1 MRTIQTENATYKIA
15 DSRNLEDF
23 VKQLKKPKSAAKR
36 YKVDKKTFPVFFVG
50 ETSTRKYVEAY
61 YELNHQAS
69 PQYVESLFGLLSVN
83 PSPDFAVEDDVIE
96 VKLLEEGIQ

>member
-15 DSRNLEDF
+15 DSRNIEDF

-50 ETSTRKYVEAY
+50 ET
-61 YELNHQAS
+61 
-69 PQYVESLFGLLSVN
+69 VN
-83 PSPDFAVEDDVIE
+83 P
-96 VKLLEEGIQ
+96 